1 MAKVFGNLKQI
12 VNLAKVP
19 LLFQLGAD
27 QRRLK
32 EFIDNNLNKTNK
44 RSSSVFLVTQWKQTM
59 VWNAL

>member
-12 VNLAKVP
+12 ANLAKVP

>member
-44 RSSSVFLVTQWKQTM
+44 RSSSVFLVTQRKQTM